1 MAIFLILVEKLLLM
15 FLFMLI
21 GVVLY
26 KKKIITE
33 AGSESLAS
41 LLIHLV
47 LPCVILNGFLVE
59 SSKERIYGLLISIA
73 VSVVSLGISILIA
86 RLCFKKDPIGHFA
99 AAFSNPGFFG
109 IPLILSVLG
118 SECIFYVAPFIACL
132 NILQWTYGVS
142 VLKGE
147 KATVNLK
154 KIVTSPF
161 MISFLLGL
169 ILFFSRLPVPEVVG
183 SVISTSAGL
192 NTPIAMI
199 VSGIYLAKANLK
211 EMFTKAEFYKISL
224 VRLLLIPA
232 VSCLVFCLIPE
243 HFADVRMSLFLAV
256 ACPVGSNVA
265 VYAQLHK
272 KNYIYAV
279 QTVVLS
285 TILSMIT
292 IPLWVLLIQQLWK

>member
-1 MAIFLILVEKLLLM
+1 MEIFLILMEKLLLM

-21 GVVLY
+21 GVVLF

-59 SSKERIYGLLISIA
+59 SSRERIYGLLISIA
-73 VSVVSLGISILIA
+73 VSAVSLGISVLTA

-147 KATVNLK
+147 KTSVNLK
-154 KIVTSPF
+154 KIVSSPF
-161 MISFLLGL
+161 IISFLIGL
-169 ILFFSRLPVPEVVG
+169 VLFFTQLPLPEAAK
-183 SVISTSAGL
+183 SVIGTSANL

-199 VSGIYLAKANLK
+199 VSGIYLAKADVK
-211 EMFTKAEFYKISL
+211 EMFLKPQFYKISL
-224 VRLLLIPA
+224 VRLLIIPA
-232 VSCLVFCLIPE
+232 VSGLVFCLIPAE
-243 HFADVRMSLFLAV
+243 FGDVRMSLFLAV

-292 IPLWVLLIQQLWK
+292 IPLWVLLVQRLWM